1 VLELLN
7 LLRWILLVSG
17 DQAAM
22 SEKDVPNTL
31 PKKGPSPPEEALS
44 ANPAD
49 KELRKL
55 KEIIDW

>member
-1 VLELLN
+1 
-7 LLRWILLVSG
+7 
-17 DQAAM
+17 M